1 MTSEEKYALITK
13 LYNQEGILVT
23 YSHPDGVCCNI
34 VIQWDG
40 NVDDYLYDILDEE
53 VDIDEFK
60 AEIKNQICIWD
71 GCHESDIGI
80 LYCTADDI
88 EIIGNHLTINCKG
101 EHVYGSMTEM
111 ADSNDE
117 IEFGMYIPFT
127 K

>member
-1 MTSEEKYALITK
+1 MTSEEKYELITK
-13 LYNQEGILVT
+13 LDNQEGILVT

-80 LYCTADDI
+80 LYCTTDDI
-88 EIIGNHLTINCKG
+88 EIIGNHLTINCSG
-101 EHVYGSMTEM
+101 EHVYGSMTEI

>member
-13 LYNQEGILVT
+13 LDNQEGILVT

-101 EHVYGSMTEM
+101 EHVYGSMTEI

>member
-13 LYNQEGILVT
+13 LDNQEGILVT

-101 EHVYGSMTEM
+101 EHVYGSMTEI

-117 IEFGMYIPFT
+117 IEFGMYIPFSL
-127 K
+127 